1 MKTSLSNSTMNS
13 NLPDLLKSLLLQ
25 PDECAGTVI
34 VVTGAGRGI
43 GQQIARAFAHLKG
56 KVSIAELSEEG
67 RQVETDICQAGGE
80 ALYVQTDVSDS
91 TSVQRMLETTRRAF
105 GPVDILVNNAIQIS
119 FAPVVEMEETVW
131 ERIIAVNLGGTF
143 LTCKYSLPD
152 MIARKRGVII
162 NMVSIPMPGLSAYVA
177 SKQGILGFSQSLAV
191 EVGQAGVQVI
201 PFLPGMVDTPGIHSV
216 AGQLPAALGITREQF
231 EKFSMHTAYEG
242 WMPPEHAG
250 VATAFLALRLAGEY
264 HGQMVTGYEILERAG
279 LIKAGENEVDIKT
292 AQMPPGA
299 KSLLSNRE
307 NLLCQARE
315 LREILAETAGEF
327 DRIPFFFRSLA
338 RSGFAAKSGASL
350 QNWQI
355 SLADFEACIE
365 QGSAPGE
372 DAHNLAGRL
381 EKLIVYYQEVPKE
394 MARFTKDR
402 EVLAEAT
409 RNTSQRCTA
418 IQEFIDMLRLS

>member
-1 MKTSLSNSTMNS
+1 MNT
-13 NLPDLLKSLLLQ
+13 NLPDLLKSLLLR
-25 PDECAGTVI
+25 PDECAGKVI

-43 GQQIARAFAHLKG
+43 GQQVARAFAHLKG
-56 KVSIAELSEEG
+56 KVILAELSEEG
-67 RQVETDICQAGGE
+67 RQVEAEICQTGGE

-91 TSVQRMLETTRRAF
+91 TSVQHMLETTRRVF
-105 GPVDILVNNAIQIS
+105 GPVDILVNNAIQVS

-131 ERIIAVNLGGTF
+131 ERIIAVNLRGTF

-152 MIARKRGVII
+152 MLARKGGVII

-191 EVGQAGVQVI
+191 EVGQAGVQVV
-201 PFLPGMVDTPGIHSV
+201 PYLPGMVDTPGIHSV
-216 AGQLPAALGITREQF
+216 AGQLRAALGFTQEQF
-231 EKFSMHTAYEG
+231 EKFSLHSAYEG

-279 LIKAGENEVDIKT
+279 LIKAGENEADGKT

-299 KSLLSNRE
+299 TSRPLNRE
-307 NLLCQARE
+307 NLLRRASD
-315 LREILAETAGEF
+315 LREILAETARELDKF
-327 DRIPFFFRSLA
+327 PLVFRSLA
-338 RSGFAAKSGASL
+338 RSGFAGKTGASL
-350 QNWQI
+350 QKWQT
-355 SLADFEACIE
+355 SLADFQARIE
-365 QGSAPGE
+365 QGSVPGE
-372 DAHNLAGRL
+372 DAHNLVSRL
-381 EKLIVYYQEVPKE
+381 EKLFVYYQEAPKE

-402 EVLAEAT
+402 ELLAEANRT
-409 RNTSQRCTA
+409 ANQRCAA